1 MTNITLIGRLTKD
14 VEIVKSR
21 NGNVFGTVS
30 IACDTDKDETS
41 FFNLALTEKQA
52 ETLSKWS
59 GKGKRLL
66 VIGSI
71 KQKDKYYNV
80 YVEKFSIIDFNEKD
94 EKGRY

>member
-14 VEIVKSR
+14 VRIVKTR
-21 NGNVFGTVS
+21 GGNTFGTVS

-41 FFNLALTEKQA
+41 FFDLTLSEKQA

-66 VIGSI
+66 VMGTI

-80 YVEKFSIIDFNEKD
+80 YVEKFSIIDFKERD
-94 EKGRY
+94 AQ

>member
-14 VEIVKSR
+14 VRIVKTR
-21 NGNVFGTVS
+21 GGNTFGTVS

-41 FFNLALTEKQA
+41 FFDLTLSEKQA

-66 VIGSI
+66 VMGTI

-80 YVEKFSIIDFNEKD
+80 YVEKFSIIDFKESD
-94 EKGRY
+94 AQ